1 MPMQDKNYDYAE
13 LLPHG
18 FSTRCSALLASARFF
33 IEVMAAEACTDEYKQ
48 HLADLMQECDSL
60 LEATHSAGLMVIRHA
75 TPEPAEPGTNPRKD
89 VW

>member
-1 MPMQDKNYDYAE
+1 MQDKTYDYAE

-18 FSTRCSALLASARFF
+18 FTTRCSAFLSSARFF
-33 IEVMAAEACTDEYKQ
+33 IEVTAKEAYTDEYKQ
-48 HLADLMQECDSL
+48 HLAHLIQECDSL
-60 LEATHSAGLMVIRHA
+60 LEAAHSAGLMVIRHA